1 MTPPPAQRPP
11 APTATSVPTS
21 RPASTP
27 TAGHAQAATPAP
39 ASAVTFRT
47 SGDARTRLLDAAL
60 KVLQEQGI
68 PALTQTHVAAA
79 AGLRQSHLTYYFR
92 TRGDLLK
99 AIVEHAARS
108 VCGLVDGRLE
118 APAACLAELRARLMK
133 DVADTRMPRLMMAMA
148 VASDED
154 PSLKAWMAQFEQTF
168 LQLLADTLQR
178 LGVRVS
184 AEDLAL
190 FHAAMIGISISN
202 ASIATQSSA
211 QQARVLVSAALDRL
225 LRAAGTQERPGFQER
240 SGALDH
246 LGSPERS
253 GPLEP
258 PASPERSGLQE
269 ASSTQPRPRPG
280 ESS

>member
-1 MTPPPAQRPP
+1 MTPRLAKPSSPSAPVQAAA
-11 APTATSVPTS
+11 APTSA
-21 RPASTP
+21 
-27 TAGHAQAATPAP
+27 PAP
-39 ASAVTFRT
+39 AVAFRT
-47 SGDARTRLLDAAL
+47 SSDARTRLLDAAL
-60 KVLQEQGI
+60 RVVQEQGI

-118 APAACLAELRARLMK
+118 APAASLAELRARLMK

-184 AEDLAL
+184 AQDVAL
-190 FHAAMIGISISN
+190 FHAAVVGISISN

-211 QQARVLVSAALDRL
+211 QQARTLVSAALDRL
-225 LRAAGTQERPGFQER
+225 LRAAGVQERPG
-240 SGALDH
+240 
-246 LGSPERS
+246 
-253 GPLEP
+253 
-258 PASPERSGLQE
+258 LQE
-269 ASSTQPRPRPG
+269 QSDAQPRPAPG
-280 ESS
+280 ASS